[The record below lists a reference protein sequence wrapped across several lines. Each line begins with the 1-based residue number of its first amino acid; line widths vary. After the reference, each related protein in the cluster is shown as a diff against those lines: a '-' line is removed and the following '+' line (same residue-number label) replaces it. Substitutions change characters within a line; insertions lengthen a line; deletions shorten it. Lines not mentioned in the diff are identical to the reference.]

1 MSAPLS
7 LQPGKTD
14 AFRYDLEWAIIGKD
28 VLLPM
33 DLRSPCHFEKSSV
46 PALDP
51 TDVAIIEVLQED
63 GRIAISELGRRI
75 GLSQPA
81 TSERVKR
88 LEERGIITGYAAKI
102 NPAAL
107 GLRMMV
113 VIRLRTT
120 HEHIQSCLKQFSEM
134 PHVMEVLRL
143 TGEDCFILKVFVPSP
158 QELETIVD
166 AVARHGA
173 VTTSLVLRSEPSKP
187 IGRALIQR

>member
-1 MSAPLS
+1 
-7 LQPGKTD
+7 
-14 AFRYDLEWAIIGKD
+14 
-28 VLLPM
+28 
-33 DLRSPCHFEKSSV
+33 
-46 PALDP
+46 
-51 TDVAIIEVLQED
+51 
-63 GRIAISELGRRI
+63 
-75 GLSQPA
+75 
-81 TSERVKR
+81 
-88 LEERGIITGYAAKI
+88 
-102 NPAAL
+102 
-107 GLRMMV
+107 MMA

-173 VTTSLVLRSEPSKP
+173 VTTSLVLRSEQPKP